1 MHLRKQTRASIGIQT
16 WFHWVPSPV
25 LGVQRSLGST
35 ESSCVFRESG
45 KSLWRRCLKKKD
57 IGCYICN
64 NNTRLLVLP
73 FRLNKMMHMKGG
85 ACVLPLRGT
94 LQMLVF
100 CLPFPFL
107 LILWDSSL
115 FSLVCLPVFPA
126 FVFWFGWF
134 YFFPQKSLSSSLVP
148 VKGDGFYSLSGRS
161 SNLTVLQNTP
171 THPLLGMTWPLSVY
185 YHLGH

>member
-1 MHLRKQTRASIGIQT
+1 MIPLSPQSCARSSEEFREHRVFLCFQRIWEEFMKKVSQKEG
-16 WFHWVPSPV
+16 HWV
-25 LGVQRSLGST
+25 L
-35 ESSCVFRESG
+35 
-45 KSLWRRCLKKKD
+45 
-57 IGCYICN
+57 ICN

-73 FRLNKMMHMKGG
+73 FRLNKKMHMKGG

-185 YHLGH
+185 YPLGH